1 MGDVSSPPL
10 LKAKGS
16 DSLQPPTTGW
26 QVLKDGEYKED
37 ASLTCTNQPEHPCC
51 RITVSLSGEAKE
63 GPSYSEGK
71 YRDTGLTSMGRQ
83 VFTVYMYNVHLR
95 EVSLKDRLFVTCQ

>member
-16 DSLQPPTTGW
+16 DSLQPPLTGW
-26 QVLKDGEYKED
+26 QVSKDGEYKED

-51 RITVSLSGEAKE
+51 SITVLLSGKAKE
-63 GPSYSEGK
+63 GPSYCEGK
-71 YRDTGLTSMGRQ
+71 YIDTGLTSMGRQ
-83 VFTVYMYNVHLR
+83 VETDFKSNKIFL
-95 EVSLKDRLFVTCQ
+95 TCSAGVQTRGQ

>member
-51 RITVSLSGEAKE
+51 SITVSLSKEAKE
-63 GPSYSEGK
+63 GPSYCEGK
-71 YRDTGLTSMGRQ
+71 YKDTGLTSMGKQ
-83 VFTVYMYNVHLR
+83 VVNVCTSKHLKGQ
-95 EVSLKDRLFVTCQ
+95 VGPPFSKKNAGY